1 MKKVSV
7 VLTKYT
13 DRMSNILYMLYG
25 FGYTHAS
32 ISLDEE
38 LGEMYSFNY
47 RGFCIETVKKHRRR
61 GVERSA
67 SFTLRISDESYERL
81 KDEIG
86 RFIENRPDYK
96 YTRFGVLMCLL
107 KIPFK
112 RKNHYF
118 CSQFVAEMLSITGAV
133 KLKKSPSLYLPNN
146 IWSEIGQTEQ
156 LESVKY
162 NFI

>member
-1 MKKVSV
+1 
-7 VLTKYT
+7 
-13 DRMSNILYMLYG
+13 
-25 FGYTHAS
+25 
-32 ISLDEE
+32 
-38 LGEMYSFNY
+38 MYSFNY
-47 RGFCIETVKKHRRR
+47 RGFCIETAKKHRSR

-86 RFIENRPDYK
+86 HFIENRPDYK

-118 CSQFVAEMLSITGAV
+118 CSQFMAEMLSNSGAV

>member
-1 MKKVSV
+1 
-7 VLTKYT
+7 
-13 DRMSNILYMLYG
+13 
-25 FGYTHAS
+25 
-32 ISLDEE
+32 
-38 LGEMYSFNY
+38 MYSFNY
-47 RGFCIETVKKHRRR
+47 RGFCIETAKKHRSR

-67 SFTLRISDESYERL
+67 SFTLRISYESYERL

-86 RFIENRPDYK
+86 RFIENSPDYK

-118 CSQFVAEMLSITGAV
+118 CSQFVAEMLSNSGAV

>member
-1 MKKVSV
+1 MKTVSV

-13 DRMSNILYMLYG
+13 DRLSNFLYMFCG

-32 ISLDEE
+32 ISLDDES
-38 LGEMYSFNY
+38 GKMYSFNY
-47 RGFCIETVKKHRRR
+47 RGFCIETAKKHRRR

-67 SFTLRISDESYERL
+67 GFTLRISDEAYERL
-81 KDEIG
+81 KEEIEH
-86 RFIENRPDYK
+86 FIANKPDYK
-96 YTRFGVLMCLL
+96 YTKFGVLMCFL

-118 CSQFVAEMLSITGAV
+118 CSQFVAEMLNKSGAV
-133 KLKKSPSLYLPNN
+133 KLKKSPSLYLPNT
-146 IWSEIGQTEQ
+146 IWSELGQTEQ
-156 LESVKY
+156 LERVQY